1 MQSIKR
7 THTDDTEEEAKK
19 ARLGSILIQPDTTE
33 FEFNELNMETSSQ
46 IGDIFYTDAAN
57 RSVIKK
63 SEKDDALQLSGDD
76 TVDQIVEREC
86 NSEFVRMNVIDG
98 DNTLLELDD
107 ILPVDQDHNYIR
119 NDNNGNDGGEEIDA
133 ISLKKKL
140 EKVEQE
146 LELSRQENKALRETI
161 VNKMKL

>member
-1 MQSIKR
+1 
-7 THTDDTEEEAKK
+7 
-19 ARLGSILIQPDTTE
+19 
-33 FEFNELNMETSSQ
+33 MEKSSQ

-98 DNTLLELDD
+98 DSTLLELDD

-133 ISLKKKL
+133 ISLKK
-140 EKVEQE
+140 
-146 LELSRQENKALRETI
+146 SLR
-161 VNKMKL
+161 K

>member
-63 SEKDDALQLSGDD
+63 SEKDDALQLSCDD

-98 DNTLLELDD
+98 DSTLLELDD

-119 NDNNGNDGGEEIDA
+119 NARIF
-133 ISLKKKL
+133 
-140 EKVEQE
+140 
-146 LELSRQENKALRETI
+146 
-161 VNKMKL
+161 